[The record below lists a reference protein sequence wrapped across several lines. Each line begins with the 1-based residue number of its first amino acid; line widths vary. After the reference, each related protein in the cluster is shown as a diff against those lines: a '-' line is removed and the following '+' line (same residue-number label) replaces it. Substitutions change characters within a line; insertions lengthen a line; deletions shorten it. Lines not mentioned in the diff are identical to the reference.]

1 MKNVMKIGTALV
13 AAAMLLAGCGDPMVP
28 LTEDEESTVV
38 NYSAGILAKHNSF
51 QQEGMTAVYPEEEEE
66 PEEEEDSEEGEK
78 PDDADSSD
86 KDEKSDDADGSDKEE
101 KPDDAGKSDGSE
113 GSDAAQK
120 PESGEKTD
128 KDKSPAKEE
137 AADEEAG
144 PITLTKALA
153 VPKVE
158 FSYHDY
164 STASNYK
171 QGESFSL
178 DASAGNV
185 YVMLNIN
192 MTNTGS
198 QAAECDVLSKQPT
211 FTLSLNGEA
220 GVLNEMTM
228 LTNDLST
235 YKGVL
240 DPGQTEA
247 TILLF
252 EVPQETAENISTL
265 QLSAQIN
272 GKTSEIILK

>member
-13 AAAMLLAGCGDPMVP
+13 AAAMLLAGCGDSMMP

-51 QQEGMTAVYPEEEEE
+51 QQEGMTAVYPEEDDAD
-66 PEEEEDSEEGEK
+66 DSDDADEKKK
-78 PDDADSSD
+78 PDDA
-86 KDEKSDDADGSDKEE
+86 EKADGSDDAE
-101 KPDDAGKSDGSE
+101 KPE
-113 GSDAAQK
+113 G
-120 PESGEKTD
+120 EEKTD
-128 KDKSPAKEE
+128 KDKSPDKEEAAKGE

-144 PITLTKALA
+144 PLTLTKALS

-252 EVPQETAENISTL
+252 EVPQKTAENISTI

>member
-13 AAAMLLAGCGDPMVP
+13 AAAMLLAGCGDSMMP

-51 QQEGMTAVYPEEEEE
+51 QQEGMTAVYPEEEDE
-66 PEEEEDSEEGEK
+66 PEEEEESEEREK
-78 PDDADSSD
+78 PDDADD
-86 KDEKSDDADGSDKEE
+86 SDDADEKK
-101 KPDDAGKSDGSE
+101 KPDDAEKADGSD
-113 GSDAAQK
+113 DAEK
-120 PESGEKTD
+120 PDGEEKTD
-128 KDKSPAKEE
+128 KDKSPDKEEAAKGE

-144 PITLTKALA
+144 PLTLTKALS

-252 EVPQETAENISTL
+252 EVPQKTAENISTI